1 MSKQHNIHNLAT
13 KYNSRLHISK
23 LIEPIIK
30 PLTKKYG
37 VKVDE
42 LSMLWSQV
50 FDDEYKNQVS
60 PKKIVTEYRFKD
72 GERKKYRKLHLEVL
86 GKSAMEIEY
95 RRNSIIEKVN
105 EIFGHNFISDL
116 VIKKKHS
123 QNKINC
129 NDPISDNYNS
139 SQIFQTK
146 YVAQAEKSET
156 LEDALTKLGKNI
168 KEQRRNENK

>member
-1 MSKQHNIHNLAT
+1 
-13 KYNSRLHISK
+13 
-23 LIEPIIK
+23 
-30 PLTKKYG
+30 
-37 VKVDE
+37 
-42 LSMLWSQV
+42 
-50 FDDEYKNQVS
+50 
-60 PKKIVTEYRFKD
+60 
-72 GERKKYRKLHLEVL
+72 
-86 GKSAMEIEY
+86 MEIEY

-116 VIKKKHS
+116 VIKKKRS

-156 LEDALTKLGKNI
+156 LEDALAKLGKNI